1 MQRYFVKGIVSEATH
16 SLDFSKE
23 QVHQL
28 KKVMR
33 VRVGERFEVVDDK
46 SQLAIVEVTELE
58 PFEVKVAELLEQKVE
73 LPVAVTIAV
82 GLSKGDKIDWIVQ
95 KATELGVSEIIPL
108 SMTRNVV
115 KWTGDKSTKKIE
127 RLQKIAEEAS
137 EQSHRLKVPRVTNVM
152 TLKELTSYTSF
163 FEQKLIAYEESA
175 KFGESLQ
182 LVKSLQSLKENGRI
196 IFVFGPEGGIEEQE
210 VELLEKSGYLP
221 CSLGPRILRAETAP
235 LYALSAVSY
244 QCELL

>member
-1 MQRYFVKGIVSEATH
+1 MQRYFVKGIVSESTH
-16 SLDFSKE
+16 SLEFSKE

-33 VRVGERFEVVDDK
+33 IRVGERFEVVDDK

-58 PFEVKVAELLEQKVE
+58 PFEAKVAELLEQKVE
-73 LPVAVTIAV
+73 LPVAVTIAA
-82 GLSKGDKIDWIVQ
+82 GLSKGDKLDWIVQ

-115 KWTGDKSTKKIE
+115 KWTGDKSAKKIE

-152 TLKELTSYTSF
+152 TLKELVSYTSD

-175 KFGESLQ
+175 KVGESLQ
-182 LVKSLQSLKENGRI
+182 LVKCLQSLQENERV

-210 VELLEKSGYLP
+210 VALLEKSGYLP

>member
-1 MQRYFVKGIVSEATH
+1 MQRYFVKGNVSETTH
-16 SLDFSKE
+16 SLQFSKD

-33 VRVGERFEVVDDK
+33 VRVGEQFEVVDDE
-46 SQLAIVEVTELE
+46 SRLAIVEVTELE
-58 PFEVKVAELLEQKVE
+58 PFEVKFVKLLEQKVE

-82 GLSKGDKIDWIVQ
+82 GLSKGDKLDWIVQ
-95 KATELGVSEIIPL
+95 KATELGVSEIVPL

-115 KWTGDKSTKKIE
+115 KWSGDKANKKIE

-137 EQSHRLKVPRVTNVM
+137 EQSHRLKVPCVTSVM
-152 TLKELTSYTSF
+152 TLKELANYTSD

-175 KFGESLQ
+175 KVGESLQ
-182 LVKSLQSLKENGRI
+182 LVKSLQSLQGNERV

-210 VELLEKSGYLP
+210 VKLLEQSGYLP

-235 LYALSAVSY
+235 LYALAAVSY